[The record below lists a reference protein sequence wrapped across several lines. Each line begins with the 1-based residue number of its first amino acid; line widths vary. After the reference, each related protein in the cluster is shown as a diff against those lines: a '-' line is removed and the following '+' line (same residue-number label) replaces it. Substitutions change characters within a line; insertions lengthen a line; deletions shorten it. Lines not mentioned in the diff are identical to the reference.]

1 MKIKYMGTAD
11 IRRIEKS
18 DDFAGR
24 LPEKIGVELEWNW
37 ENNHVIDTED
47 DPYSDLGDE
56 VWELVLSEP
65 DFKDVSDMKRIPLSA
80 GEKLWRSLQE
90 PAVNVAPGGVAGEAG
105 PTGSSGSLTGGG
117 GGPTTVGGSTTGDA
131 GTTSG
136 GGRKGRAGGST

>member
-24 LPEKIGVELEWNW
+24 LPDKVGVDLEWNW
-37 ENNHVIDTED
+37 ENNHVIDTD
-47 DPYSDLGDE
+47 DEKFSDIGEE

-80 GEKLWRSLQE
+80 GEKLWRSMQDV
-90 PAVNVAPGGVAGEAG
+90 PVAAPGGVAGEAN

-117 GGPTTVGGSTTGDA
+117 GGTTTTGGSTTGDA
-131 GTTSG
+131 GGGG
-136 GGRKGRAGGST
+136 GGRKGRTGGST